1 MSYNFPYKAN
11 ICYIINDKNEVLLQR
26 KARGFGV
33 GKLNG
38 PGGKIKPDETI
49 EDSVKREVKEETDLD
64 VGDLE
69 QVADLEFIF
78 EDNHDINNKVYA
90 FRTFSFDDEYK
101 DMGEGELNWYSI
113 DNLPLDEMWEDDS
126 IWLEPAL
133 KGNFQKKRFFYK
145 DNKMTRYEE
154 I

>member
-1 MSYNFPYKAN
+1 M
-11 ICYIINDKNEVLLQR
+11 QR

-64 VGDLE
+64 VNDLE
-69 QVADLEFIF
+69 QVAELEFIF

-90 FRTFSFDDEYK
+90 FRTFNYSGEFK
-101 DMGEGELNWYSI
+101 DMGEGQLDWY
-113 DNLPLDEMWEDDS
+113 NVEKLPLSEMWEDDS
-126 IWLEPAL
+126 VWLVPAL
-133 KGNFQKKRFFYK
+133 RGDFQKKRFFYK
-145 DNKMTRYEE
+145 DNAMTRYEE